1 MKPNKIKLEIIAALL
16 VIAGALIFA
25 AANSSS
31 YERLARRILV
41 RVLLGF
47 ET

>member
-1 MKPNKIKLEIIAALL
+1 MKQNKIKLGTIAAIL

-25 AANSSS
+25 AASSSS
-31 YERLARRILV
+31 YELFARRILV

>member
-1 MKPNKIKLEIIAALL
+1 MKQNKIKLEIIAVLL